1 MPFQRATRTQKKLRM
16 ALHGPSGSGKT
27 FTALEIAKGL
37 CSGNGAGASNGDR
50 KAQIALIDTERG
62 SASLYGDKFAFDTVE
77 LDYFSVDNYIN
88 AINEAAEAGYEVL
101 VIDSLSHAWNGLGGV
116 LDAVNNTKGNT
127 FTDGWGK
134 VGTPQQNRLMDAILK
149 CPCHVIATL
158 RVKTDYEVEKDDRGK
173 SVPKKI
179 GLAPIQRDGV
189 EYEFD
194 IVGSMNLENTL
205 TIEKSRMI
213 DLSGKIIAKPDRKL
227 GAHVLAWLDSG
238 EPQQAHV
245 NFEDAPVF
253 RKILDEEMQRMR
265 VWRSKA
271 AQGNLDMAKERA
283 GIIECYKAVKGVAVS
298 IDLQQA
304 LTKHP
309 ATSAMSALQI
319 LEAAEGIASECDAAL
334 TEELQLQ

>member
-1 MPFQRATRTQKKLRM
+1 MSFQRATRTQKKLRM

-27 FTALEIAKGL
+27 YTALEVAKGL
-37 CSGNGAGASNGDR
+37 GER
-50 KAQIALIDTERG
+50 IALIDTERG
-62 SASLYGDKFAFDTVE
+62 SATLYGDKFAFDTVE

-88 AINEAAEAGYEVL
+88 AITEAAEAGYDVL

-158 RVKTDYEVEKDDRGK
+158 RVKTDYEVERDDRGN
-173 SVPKKI
+173 VTPKKV
-179 GLAPIQRDGV
+179 GLAPVQRDGV

-194 IVGSMNLENTL
+194 IVGSLNLENTL

-213 DLSGKIIAKPDRKL
+213 DLAGKLIPKPDRKL
-227 GAHVLAWLDSG
+227 GGHILAWLNSG
-238 EPQQAHV
+238 ELPQPHV
-245 NFEDAPVF
+245 SFEDAPVF
-253 RKILDEEMQRMR
+253 QKILNEEMQRIHA
-265 VWRSKA
+265 WK
-271 AQGNLDMAKERA
+271 GNEDLAKDRG
-283 GIIECYKAVKGVAVS
+283 GIIECYKTVKGVAVS
-298 IDLQQA
+298 IDLQRVIAQ
-304 LTKHP
+304 HP
-309 ATSAMSALQI
+309 ATSAMSAPQI
-319 LEAAEGIASECDAAL
+319 LEAAEGIARDCDAAL